1 MKNYIKFDTKYS
13 AEKLIISALQFK
25 ENPFLKKEI
34 GKGLRIGLIFL
45 NPSLRTRVSTQIAA
59 NNLGMEAIVFNIDKE
74 GWALEFEEGV
84 IMNENKAEHIKEA
97 ASVLGGYFDILAIR
111 AFPTLIDKEQDMADK
126 VIHQFIKYSQKPV
139 VSLESSSRHPLQSLA
154 DMMSIEETWQ
164 KVSKPKIVLS
174 WAPHVKALPHA
185 VPNSFAEW
193 ALGLGHNLTI
203 TQPDGY
209 ELDAQFTKGA
219 AIEYDQEK
227 AVADADFVYVK
238 NWSSYHDYGKLPKV
252 KGKWLLKDHQLKENA
267 KIMHCLPVRRN
278 LELADELLDGNKSLV
293 PLQAQNRI
301 YAAQAVLFEIIS
313 NMGS

>member
-1 MKNYIKFDTKYS
+1 MQNFIKFETQET
-13 AEKLIISALQFK
+13 AEKLIQSALQFK
-25 ENPFLKKEI
+25 EKPFLKKEL
-34 GKGLRIGLIFL
+34 GKDLRIGLIFL

-59 NNLGMEAIVFNIDKE
+59 KNLGMEAIVFNIDKE

-97 ASVLGGYFDILAIR
+97 AAVLGGYFDILAIR
-111 AFPTLIDKEQDMADK
+111 AFPTLVDKEQDMADK

-154 DMMSIEETWQ
+154 DMISIKETWKQ
-164 KVSKPKIVLS
+164 SKKPKVVLS
-174 WAPHVKALPHA
+174 WASHVKALPHA

-193 ALGLGHNLTI
+193 ALGLEHDLTI
-203 TQPDGY
+203 TQPKGY
-209 ELDAQFTKGA
+209 ELDEQFTKGA
-219 AIEYDQEK
+219 VIEYDQEK

-252 KGKWLLKDHQLKENA
+252 EGDWLLQDYQLKETA

-278 LELADELLDGNKSLV
+278 LELADELLDGSKSLV
-293 PLQAQNRI
+293 QLQANNRI
-301 YAAQAVLFEIIS
+301 YAAQAVFFDIIS

>member
-1 MKNYIKFDTKYS
+1 MQNFIKFETQS
-13 AEKLIISALQFK
+13 TAEKLIQSALQFK
-25 ENPFLKKEI
+25 EKPFLQKELGKEI
-34 GKGLRIGLIFL
+34 RIGLIFL

-59 NNLGMEAIVFNIDKE
+59 KNLGMEAIVFNIDKE

-97 ASVLGGYFDILAIR
+97 ASVLGSYFDILAIR
-111 AFPTLIDKEQDMADK
+111 AFPTLTDKKQDISDK

-154 DMMSIEETWQ
+154 DMISIKETWKQ
-164 KVSKPKIVLS
+164 TKKPKIVLS

-193 ALGLGHNLTI
+193 ALGLGHDLTI
-203 TQPDGY
+203 TQPQGY
-209 ELDAQFTKGA
+209 ELHEQFTKGA
-219 AIEYDQEK
+219 RIEYDQEK

-252 KGKWLLKDHQLKENA
+252 EGDWLLKDHQLKKGA

-293 PLQAQNRI
+293 SLQAENRI

-313 NMGS
+313 NKKS

>member
-1 MKNYIKFDTKYS
+1 MKHFIKFENQS
-13 AEKLIISALQFK
+13 IAEKLIEKALQFK
-25 ENPFLKKEI
+25 QKPFLVKEF
-34 GKGLRIGLIFL
+34 GTDLRIGLIFL

-59 NNLGMEAIVFNIDKE
+59 KNLGMEAIVFNIDKE

-111 AFPTLIDKEQDMADK
+111 AFPTLTDKKQDMADK

-154 DMMSIEETWQ
+154 DMMSIEETWKQ
-164 KVSKPKIVLS
+164 VSKPKIVLS

-203 TQPDGY
+203 TQPKGY
-209 ELDAQFTKGA
+209 ELDEQFTNGA
-219 AIEYDQEK
+219 EIEYDQEK

-238 NWSSYHDYGKLPKV
+238 NWSSYHDYGKLPKIA
-252 KGKWLLKDHQLKENA
+252 GDWLLKDHQLKESA

-313 NMGS
+313 NMK